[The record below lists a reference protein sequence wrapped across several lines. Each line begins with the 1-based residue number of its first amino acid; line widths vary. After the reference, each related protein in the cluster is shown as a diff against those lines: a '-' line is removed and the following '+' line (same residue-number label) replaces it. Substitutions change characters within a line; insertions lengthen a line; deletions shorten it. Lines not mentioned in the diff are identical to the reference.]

1 MAGLLDQFASFA
13 QTPEGQGLLAATFGG
28 LAGARRGQPI
38 NSLGRAGLAGLAG
51 YSGAQDRITQE
62 AESATQRRFREM
74 QMQGLEAQIAKQ
86 VAQDKWK
93 AGLPAAQAQ
102 TQPTYGAGDEGPT
115 MTPGNPNALRDYA
128 MLPDSPFADEILK
141 AQLFP
146 KAPEHK
152 VVGDALVKIGPDG
165 NVAPVY
171 TATPKPEAAPSAV
184 KEYQFAVQNDG
195 YKGTFQQFQ
204 TDLKRAGATK
214 VEVPVHLGQKGF
226 DNTLKLRGDFRSEPV
241 YKAHQE
247 MTAAYGQIQQ
257 SLKQA
262 SPAGDLAGATKVMKL
277 LDPGSVVRES
287 ELGMAM
293 AATGLLDRAQNYA
306 QMVVSGQKLTPTQR
320 QDFQKLADALYSEST
335 KQYNAKRG
343 EYQGIAERNQLSVPD
358 VLGPE
363 SSSPTNK
370 TVKRTGMMNGRKVVE
385 YSDGSVDYAD

>member
-1 MAGLLDQFASFA
+1 MAGLLDEFSAFAS
-13 QTPEGQGLLAATFGG
+13 TPQGQGLLSAAFGG

-38 NSLGRAGLAGLAG
+38 NSLGRAGLAGMAG
-51 YSGAQDRITQE
+51 YTGAQDRITQQ
-62 AESATQRRFREM
+62 AESEVQRKYRDM
-74 QMQGLEAQIAKQ
+74 QMKTLESQMAKQ

-93 AGLPAAQAQ
+93 AGFSDLMQPKPAEIDQF
-102 TQPTYGAGDEGPT
+102 TGTTEMRGPT
-115 MTPGNPNALRDYA
+115 REQVQQYA
-128 MLPDSPFADEILK
+128 MLPDSPFADDILK
-141 AQLFP
+141 QQLFP
-146 KAPEHK
+146 KGPEHK
-152 VVGDALVKIGPDG
+152 VVGDSLVSIGPDG

-171 TATPKPEAAPSAV
+171 TAKPKPESAPSAV
-184 KEYQFAVQNDG
+184 KEYEYARGQG
-195 YKGTFQQFQ
+195 YQGTFQQFQ
-204 TDLKRAGATK
+204 TDLKKAGATS
-214 VEVPVHLGQKGF
+214 VSVNTGQKGF

-247 MTAAYGQIQQ
+247 MTSAYGQIQQ

-306 QMVVSGQKLTPTQR
+306 QMVVSGQKLTPAQR
-320 QDFQKLADALYSEST
+320 EDFQKLADALYAESVQ
-335 KQYNAKRG
+335 QYNGKRS

-358 VLGPE
+358 VLGAE
-363 SSSPTNK
+363 SKVPTKSK
-370 TVKRTGMMNGRKVVE
+370 TVKRTGTMNGRKVVE